1 MLHSPP
7 HAGRFSPEV
16 LWGQA
21 VEPGFSF
28 HINAQPFTVACYP
41 DRGLPA
47 GLSTEGTGGRERP
60 WLHCNHPLPL
70 EIINL
75 SGEINPAAAIF
86 RTIHYSGISFP
97 D

>member
-47 GLSTEGTGGRERP
+47 GFIYRRYGRQGKALASLQSSITVRDYK
-60 WLHCNHPLPL
+60 
-70 EIINL
+70 
-75 SGEINPAAAIF
+75 SF
-86 RTIHYSGISFP
+86 R
-97 D
+97 